1 MVNRCRYGDRPIRIE
16 SFGHVVQMDQSEC
29 RIFTFLS
36 DDGSKTAWAPENE
49 FVVKERCGITSSQSE
64 SSILVTWYK
73 WTNQKAV
80 FSHSILMTRLKPS
93 GRLRTSLVA
102 VTGGFVRLRAVQV
115 SMG

>member
-1 MVNRCRYGDRPIRIE
+1 
-16 SFGHVVQMDQSEC
+16 MDQSES

-80 FSHSILMTRLKPS
+80 FSHSKTEWAPEDKFS
-93 GRLRTSLVA
+93 GGYGRFRA
-102 VTGGFVRLRAVQV
+102 VTGGSGFNGLTH
-115 SMG
+115 